1 MSKYAVTTLVA
12 VLVLAGAAVPARAD
26 MLSATRTVIA
36 IVADELYTGEAVGHL
51 SGAGTLTL
59 HSQSNPAV
67 TCRGEFTSSATHGGA
82 GQLTCSDGTAAT
94 FQFKRLT
101 IFTGFGAGDF
111 GHGSLSFVYG
121 LGPLEAA
128 PYLKLPVGKKLMHNG
143 VQLALADL

>member
-1 MSKYAVTTLVA
+1 
-12 VLVLAGAAVPARAD
+12 
-26 MLSATRTVIA
+26 
-36 IVADELYTGEAVGHL
+36 
-51 SGAGTLTL
+51 
-59 HSQSNPAV
+59 
-67 TCRGEFTSSATHGGA
+67 
-82 GQLTCSDGTAAT
+82 
-94 FQFKRLT
+94 LT

>member
-1 MSKYAVTTLVA
+1 MSKYSVTTLVA

-59 HSQSNPAV
+59 RSQSNPAV
-67 TCRGEFTSSATHGGA
+67 TCRGVFTSSATHGGA
-82 GQLTCSDGTAAT
+82 GQLQCSDGTAAA

-128 PYLKLPVGKKLMHNG
+128 SYLKLPAGKKLMHNG

>member
-1 MSKYAVTTLVA
+1 MSKYSVTTLVA

-36 IVADELYTGEAVGHL
+36 IVA
-51 SGAGTLTL
+51 
-59 HSQSNPAV
+59 
-67 TCRGEFTSSATHGGA
+67 
-82 GQLTCSDGTAAT
+82 DGTAAT

-128 PYLKLPVGKKLMHNG
+128 PYLKLPAGKKLMHNG